1 MQEVNMVTL
10 IIILI
15 LALNKT
21 LFNANIDTTIG
32 LSLLGLLSE
41 IMFIWFPIKNYKV
54 WFKKMSYFK
63 YLYKVFF

>member
-1 MQEVNMVTL
+1 MVTL

-21 LFNANIDTTIG
+21 LFNADIDTTVG
-32 LSLLGLLSE
+32 LSFLGIMSE

-54 WFKKMSYFK
+54 WFKKISYFK